1 MFQKVHLDNGMTVVM
16 ERMGNMRSVSAGIW
30 VKVGS
35 RREAPERNGISHFL
49 EHMFF
54 KGTKERSSLDIAFEI
69 DSLGGD
75 LNAFTSKEGTTFYVK
90 VLDDYLERGI
100 VLLADI
106 FMNSLFPEEEIE
118 KEKGVI
124 QEEIRMVEDTPDD
137 HVHDIFSQTVW
148 GPDGL
153 GQTVLGTLDTV
164 RSFSREDLLNHVRS
178 HYGIEDT
185 IVSVA
190 GNFNP
195 EAVITLLN
203 RTVGTLARGS
213 ESFREKVPCFRPQT
227 SIITKDLSEI
237 HMCYGLEGIAQS
249 SKDRYAILLLNTIL
263 GGGVSSRLFQ
273 EIREKRGLAYS
284 VYSFLSSYQD
294 TGIWAVYAGTSAKRF
309 NEVLEMI
316 VKEFAGLPENLTE
329 PELERAR
336 AQIKGS
342 LLLSLESTT
351 RRMQNIAT
359 QQIYLES
366 YMSPR
371 EIIREIDAVSLHSVK
386 ELAEKLLS
394 REGPALTLLGPVEKS
409 DLETSTGVGRLLKKQ
424 S

>member
-1 MFQKVHLDNGMTVVM
+1 MFQRIHLDNGMPVVM
-16 ERMGNMRSVSAGIW
+16 ERMENVRSVSAGLW

-35 RREAPERNGISHFL
+35 RREPPERNGISHFL

-54 KGTKERSSLDIAFEI
+54 KGTRARSSQDIAFEI

-90 VLDDYLERGI
+90 VLDDYVERGI
-100 VLLADI
+100 ELLADL
-106 FMNSLFPEEEIE
+106 FMNSLFPPEEIE
-118 KEKGVI
+118 REKGVI

-137 HVHDIFSQTVW
+137 YVHDIFSKTVW
-148 GPDGL
+148 GPEGL

-164 RSFSREDLLNHVRS
+164 RSFSREDLLDHIRN
-178 HYGIEDT
+178 HYGVEDT
-185 IVSVA
+185 VVSVA
-190 GNFNP
+190 GNFRP
-195 EAVITLLN
+195 EGVTSLLN
-203 RTVGTLARGS
+203 DTLGTLARRSQTLQEG
-213 ESFREKVPCFRPQT
+213 VPCFSAET
-227 SIITKDLSEI
+227 SILTKDLSEV

-249 SKDRYAILLLNTIL
+249 SKDRYAVLLLNTIL

-273 EIREKRGLAYS
+273 KIREKRGLAYS
-284 VYSFLSSYQD
+284 VYSFLSSYRD
-294 TGIWAVYAGTSAKRF
+294 TGIWAVYAGASTKHF

-316 VKEFAGLPENLTE
+316 VKEFAVLPESLTE

-336 AQIKGS
+336 AQLRGS

-359 QQIYLES
+359 QQIYLDS
-366 YMSPR
+366 YLSPR
-371 EIIREIDAVSLHSVK
+371 EIIREIDAVSLSSLK
-386 ELAEKLLS
+386 ELSENVIS
-394 REGPALTLLGPVEKS
+394 RGGPALTLLGPVEKS
-409 DLETSTGVGRLLKKQ
+409 HVKTSTRLNSPLGKR